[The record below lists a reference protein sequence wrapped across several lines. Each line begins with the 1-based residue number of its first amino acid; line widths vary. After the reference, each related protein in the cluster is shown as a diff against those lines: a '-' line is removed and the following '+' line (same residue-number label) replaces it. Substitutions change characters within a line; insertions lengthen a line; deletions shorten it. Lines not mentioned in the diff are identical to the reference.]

1 MRAVQDPDTFV
12 AALSKWQLPPAA
24 LANPAKGHENPDMVA
39 TYKAAP
45 LSELPDLL
53 GTLGTLRK
61 RFYALNWG
69 TAAAAAPASPSG
81 RAGSGK
87 RRA

>member
-1 MRAVQDPDTFV
+1 M

-24 LANPAKGHENPDMVA
+24 LADPSKGHESAAMVA

-45 LSELPDLL
+45 LADLPDLL

-61 RFYALNWG
+61 RFHALNHG
-69 TAAAAAPASPSG
+69 TAAAAAAAAKPVSPGG